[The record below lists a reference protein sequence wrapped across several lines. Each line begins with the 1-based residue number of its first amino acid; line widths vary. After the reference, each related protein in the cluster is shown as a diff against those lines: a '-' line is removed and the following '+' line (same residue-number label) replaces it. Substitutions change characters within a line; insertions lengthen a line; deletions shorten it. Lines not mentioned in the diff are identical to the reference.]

1 MISAFRFTS
10 LTRYLLTGK
19 RMALFREGITSAD
32 LAQETKNM
40 SIDIGGMRKPYKGQN
55 EAFLEEDLVAKEPF
69 GQFKEWFEEACNT
82 PGIIEA
88 NAMCLATATKEGKP
102 SARMVLLKGYGK
114 EGFRFFT
121 NYNSRKGQELG
132 ENPYASIVFYWSYNG
147 EKKSWSRQVRVDGR
161 VEKLGN
167 QQSTEYF
174 NSRPRSSQIGAC
186 VSPQS
191 QVILGRHIL
200 EEKDKQLQEK
210 YKDEETTIPKPECW
224 GGFLLVPDSIE
235 FWQGQT
241 NRIHDRIR
249 FRIPTKDETIDEYLT
264 KTGEEGWVY
273 ERLAP

>member
-1 MISAFRFTS
+1 
-10 LTRYLLTGK
+10 
-19 RMALFREGITSAD
+19 
-32 LAQETKNM
+32 
-40 SIDIGGMRKPYKGQN
+40 MR
-55 EAFLEEDLVAKEPF
+55 
-69 GQFKEWFEEACNT
+69 
-82 PGIIEA
+82 
-88 NAMCLATATKEGKP
+88 
-102 SARMVLLKGYGK
+102 S
-114 EGFRFFT
+114 
-121 NYNSRKGQELG
+121 
-132 ENPYASIVFYWSYNG
+132 
-147 EKKSWSRQVRVDGR
+147 VRVDGR